1 MEVYCYRGWMLTL
14 QYLKARSFYNKS
26 MNERNMKIFG
36 MEIDTADIKSPY
48 QLYRKM
54 RPEYFSDSHTE
65 KAMGEDMFRFYMSNL
80 SKDMKQ
86 DQFEEMTKQM
96 VGKLVTPNL
105 IPSTG
110 PAGGGD
116 GKTDLETY
124 SVDDA
129 ISEKWYYSDA
139 CKGNEKW
146 AFAISCKEDWKAKIQ
161 SDVQKIVGT
170 GRGFN
175 KIYFCTNQ
183 LVSSKN
189 RADLYDKYKA
199 DYSVDV
205 SILDLNWY
213 KQAVFKGGCYDIAIK
228 TLNLDDQ
235 LKEVKVEGAGDKRK
249 REKLAEID
257 KRIDETKVNGRLDT
271 AYVDDLLA
279 AAILSRELELPKI
292 EIKGR
297 FSLALDQARK
307 YGTSQQEFNVIYQIG
322 WTSFYWFEDPEEMYQ
337 QYLQL
342 KDMLQKEINP
352 IRIEKC
358 YNLYNLVNTAIVLNL
373 FQEEL
378 NFQNE
383 EKYWNDLFQKL
394 SEDGEHKSSYLY
406 LKISRLETQI
416 INSQIKGENIAE
428 PLVQLRDALKE
439 VPRHIDISFEMHAEI
454 IRQIGSLVSDNPVF
468 EEIVDMVADQSA
480 KRHSEIS
487 SAEVHFTRGVQNLE
501 KNDNLNAIRH
511 FGKCII
517 GFQKEETKGK
527 LVQAAGM
534 LAFAYKGFDLMY
546 SAKNLFVKALSLMFH
561 KIETDG
567 LIDHLIITVLFELCR
582 HELRVGNINAFINW
596 LFLLDRI
603 VAIHPSFM
611 DDFYYQQRQEIDS
624 ILAVISLAS
633 PCSEQEWSMMPDI
646 CKHFELV
653 VSKDTILYRL
663 GYEEKTSQEFKDVIM
678 ADPKCK
684 EHIAGL
690 VDSSI
695 SLFKPFFT
703 NKKISNLKTL
713 VNGCTF
719 VVTFYGDEKCQV
731 YAEMLLSFIESFLAT
746 MNAKDIAIAFP
757 KIEIVLKVKNSG
769 KTTVKKGSKTTE
781 YKININQVTATEQ
794 DYWNLCTQFLA
805 FFLTLN
811 SQTINAEEM
820 FDKKNVEDGLRDR
833 LVILSNYQ
841 REFKLVFNSD
851 YKIGIEQWWL
861 PKFEKYP
868 NKNAQNSEKSEER
881 RGKQANQI
889 ITDLI
894 DYPLWDKALWSGCGY
909 MMPYDGSEPP
919 IILLMFKHY
928 KHAKGILEKW
938 ESDYRAK
945 KLNLKLTFIKGVDT
959 EHPMWYK
966 VIIAPDLKK
975 IPLDSGRYVVATSR
989 FHLMQAK
996 DSRNLDMFER
1006 LYSKYHFAG
1015 ISAVEIDNALMSSD
1029 PEKRYPHVIPVTNI
1043 EFREAWTIGENDPD
1057 SMAILPTDRPV
1068 IPNEH
1073 ENDAP
1078 VLKLIEVK
1086 KKKYGKL

>member
-1 MEVYCYRGWMLTL
+1 
-14 QYLKARSFYNKS
+14 
-26 MNERNMKIFG
+26 MNIFG

-48 QLYRKM
+48 LLYRKM

-65 KAMGEDMFRFYMSNL
+65 KAMGEDMFCYYMSNL

-86 DQFEEMTKQM
+86 DQFEEMTRQM

-146 AFAISCKEDWKAKIQ
+146 AFSISCKEDWKSKIQ

-189 RADLYDKYKA
+189 RTDLYDKYKA

-205 SILDLNWY
+205 FILDLNWY
-213 KQAVFKGGCYDIAIK
+213 KQVVFEGGCYDIAIK

-249 REKLAEID
+249 REELAEID

-279 AAILSRELELPKI
+279 AAILSRELELPKF

-297 FSLALDQARK
+297 FSLALGQARK

-337 QYLQL
+337 QYLLL

-358 YNLYNLVNTAIVLNL
+358 YNLYNLVNTAIVFNL
-373 FQEEL
+373 FQKEL
-378 NFQNE
+378 SIQNE
-383 EKYWNDLFQKL
+383 EKYWNNLFQKL
-394 SEDGEHKSSYLY
+394 SEDDEHKSSYLY
-406 LKISRLETQI
+406 LKISLLETRI

-428 PLVQLRDALKE
+428 PLVQLRDALEE

-468 EEIVDMVADQSA
+468 EEIVDMVADLSA

-487 SAEVHFTRGVQNLE
+487 SAEVHFTRGVQNLD
-501 KNDNLNAIRH
+501 KNDNLNAVRH
-511 FGKCII
+511 FGKCIV
-517 GFQKEETKGK
+517 GFQKEETKGR

-534 LAFAYKGFDLMY
+534 LAFAYKGLDLMY

-611 DDFYYQQRQEIDS
+611 DDSYYQQRQEIDS

-663 GYEEKTSQEFKDVIM
+663 GYEEKTSQEFKDVIL

-703 NKKISNLKTL
+703 NKKISNLKTV

-719 VVTFYGDEKCQV
+719 VVTFYGDEKCQA

-794 DYWNLCTQFLA
+794 DYWNLCTQFLT

-811 SQTINAEEM
+811 SQAINAEEM

-945 KLNLKLTFIKGVDT
+945 ILNLKLTFIKGADK

-1015 ISAVEIDNALMSSD
+1015 ISAVEIDNAQMSSD

-1068 IPNEH
+1068 IPNGY

-1078 VLKLIEVK
+1078 VLKLIEIK